1 MFSFLGETD
10 FKIFSS
16 ILGFLTEIGKILT
29 NMDYIVFGA
38 FGILFLSIL
47 ICLIVSSNTYEVKIL
62 RYINKMNKYF
72 KRNPHITDD
81 NLIYVNN
88 CFKKAPKNMRYAW
101 QQYMLNRDKLPSDY
115 INTEVCIDQPIKS
128 SAHDNTSK
136 ILHMITIIISILA
149 FVAGL
154 TYIRWMEDPGST
166 LSLGGADTKSY
177 MSSSLAWITIAVI
190 PILVY
195 IVGAVV
201 VIILKARHTAIIADA
216 YNSFHDFERYIN
228 KACGTLP
235 SFIDYEVLF
244 TRKEIR
250 DGIPALQEYL
260 EKRAMEEQKAKEEA
274 ELKSLPFEEYNFEEL
289 GLENSL
295 LIERAMTESE
305 KFFNVKRDMNDKIA
319 SKQTEMAS
327 YQKNFDE
334 VTKEFE
340 RKAQAYRENLKQLNE
355 QLNSTSVNIEANY
368 IKKRYREDQQKLQQ
382 LEKDYE
388 IATIRF
394 NKQQTE
400 INAEVDT
407 YKQEIARK
415 KEDLTRAMTEEGKAY
430 ANKIYGIIN
439 TKITEQNKP
448 EMEKLTQR
456 LSDMQ
461 DQITNL
467 DAEIREKESNVGVLN
482 GKVAD
487 LEFDLN
493 TKKAEIEAIKNLRE
507 YLTSPEFRQRVIDG
521 KKARK
526 ESGIDSASIEELRD
540 RTATAEEE
548 LKIANEKQQQMAAQ
562 ESELLRKLKQLEDNE
577 KEYLKEKALNDS
589 LKESETSLNE
599 KINKVNNNIVNENA
613 SLKANEA
620 DLMGEINKTLENL
633 DEEKKEEKTETKKK
647 NLSALQANMDKLK
660 NKSKKK

>member
-1 MFSFLGETD
+1 MNTFLGALD
-10 FKIFSS
+10 LKIFDS
-16 ILGFLTEIGKILT
+16 ILGFLIELGKILT
-29 NMDYIVFGA
+29 TMDYIVFGA
-38 FGILFLSIL
+38 VGLLFLSIF
-47 ICLIVSSNTYEVKIL
+47 ICLIVSNNTYEVKIL
-62 RYINKMNKYF
+62 RYLNKMNKYF
-72 KRNPHITDD
+72 KRNPHINDD

-101 QQYMLNRDKLPSDY
+101 QQYMLNRDKLPSEY

-136 ILHMITIIISILA
+136 ILHMLTTIISILA

-154 TYIRWMEDPGST
+154 VFLNWREDPGSKI
-166 LSLGGADTKSY
+166 GFDGNY
-177 MSSSLAWITIAVI
+177 MSSSYAWIIVF
-190 PILVY
+190 ILPLLTY
-195 IVGAVV
+195 ILGTVV
-201 VIILKARHTAIIADA
+201 VIILKARHTAIVSDA
-216 YNSFHDFERYIN
+216 YNAFHDFERYIN
-228 KACGTLP
+228 KACSTLP
-235 SFIDYEVLF
+235 SYIDYEVLF

-260 EKRAMEEQKAKEEA
+260 EKRAMEEQKEKEEA
-274 ELKSLPFEEYNFEEL
+274 ELKNLPFEEYNFEEL

-305 KFFNVKRDMNDKIA
+305 KFFNVKRDMNEKIA
-319 SKQTEMAS
+319 AKQTEMAS

-394 NKQQTE
+394 NKQQAE
-400 INAEVDT
+400 INAENDA
-407 YKQEIARK
+407 YKKEIERK
-415 KEDLTRAMTEEGKAY
+415 KQDLQRAMTEEGKSY

-439 TKITEQNKP
+439 TKLTEQNKP
-448 EMEKLTQR
+448 IFDKQNEQIAEMKK
-456 LSDMQ
+456 
-461 DQITNL
+461 QIEDL
-467 DAEIREKESNVGVLN
+467 DNEIKEKEANISSLN
-482 GKVAD
+482 GKVSD
-487 LEFDLN
+487 LEFDIT
-493 TKKAEIEAIKNLRE
+493 TKQAEIEAIKNVRE

-526 ESGIDSASIEELRD
+526 ASGIEKASIEELRD

-548 LKIANEKQQQMAAQ
+548 LKIANEKQQKMAEQ
-562 ESELLRKLKQLEDNE
+562 ESELLRKLKQLEE
-577 KEYLKEKALNDS
+577 TERLLLKEKAMNDD
-589 LKESETSLNE
+589 LK
-599 KINKVNNNIVNENA
+599 KVNSNIKAENE

-633 DEEKKEEKTETKKK
+633 DEDKKQQKVDNKKK
-647 NLSALQANMDKLK
+647 NLSSLQANMSKLK
-660 NKSKKK
+660 NKKKPN

>member
-1 MFSFLGETD
+1 MNMFLGALD
-10 FKIFSS
+10 LKIFDS
-16 ILGFLTEIGKILT
+16 ILGFLIELGKILT
-29 NMDYIVFGA
+29 TMDYIVFGA
-38 FGILFLSIL
+38 VGLLFLSIF
-47 ICLIVSSNTYEVKIL
+47 ICLIVSNNTYEVKIL
-62 RYINKMNKYF
+62 RYLNKMNKYF
-72 KRNPHITDD
+72 KRNPHINDD

-101 QQYMLNRDKLPSDY
+101 QQYMLNRDKLPSEY

-136 ILHMITIIISILA
+136 ILHMLTTIISILA

-154 TYIRWMEDPGST
+154 VFVRFREDPTSKAGFDAQSYMGSSYGWILVFVLPLLTYI
-166 LSLGGADTKSY
+166 LGT
-177 MSSSLAWITIAVI
+177 
-190 PILVY
+190 
-195 IVGAVV
+195 VV
-201 VIILKARHTAIIADA
+201 VIILKARHTAIVSDA
-216 YNSFHDFERYIN
+216 YNAFHDFERYIN
-228 KACGTLP
+228 KACSTLP
-235 SFIDYEVLF
+235 SYIDYEVLF

-260 EKRAMEEQKAKEEA
+260 EKRAMEEQKEKEEA
-274 ELKSLPFEEYNFEEL
+274 ELKNLPFEEYNFEEL

-305 KFFNVKRDMNDKIA
+305 KFFNVKRDMNEKIA
-319 SKQTEMAS
+319 AKQTEMAS

-394 NKQQTE
+394 NKQQAE
-400 INAEVDT
+400 INAENDA
-407 YKQEIARK
+407 YKKEIERK
-415 KEDLTRAMTEEGKAY
+415 KQDLQRAMTEEGKSY

-439 TKITEQNKP
+439 TKLTEQNKP
-448 EMEKLTQR
+448 IFDKQNEQIAEMKK
-456 LSDMQ
+456 
-461 DQITNL
+461 QIEDL
-467 DAEIREKESNVGVLN
+467 DNEIKEKEANISSLN
-482 GKVAD
+482 GKVSD
-487 LEFDLN
+487 LEFDIT
-493 TKKAEIEAIKNLRE
+493 TKQAEIEAIKNVRE

-526 ESGIDSASIEELRD
+526 ASGIEKASIEELRD

-548 LKIANEKQQQMAAQ
+548 LKIANEKQQKMAEQ
-562 ESELLRKLKQLEDNE
+562 ESELLRKLKQLEE
-577 KEYLKEKALNDS
+577 TERLLLKEKAMNDD
-589 LKESETSLNE
+589 LK
-599 KINKVNNNIVNENA
+599 KVNSNIKAENE

-633 DEEKKEEKTETKKK
+633 DEDNKQQKVDTKKK
-647 NLSALQANMDKLK
+647 NLSSLQANMSKLK
-660 NKSKKK
+660 NKKKPN

>member
-1 MFSFLGETD
+1 MNTFLGAVQLN
-10 FKIFSS
+10 IFSS
-16 ILGFLTEIGKILT
+16 IMGFLTELGKILNT
-29 NMDYIVFGA
+29 MDYVVFGA
-38 FGILFLSIL
+38 VGLLFLSIF
-47 ICLIVSSNTYEVKIL
+47 ICLIVSNNTYEVKIL
-62 RYINKMNKYF
+62 RYLNKMNKYF
-72 KRNPHITDD
+72 KRNPHINDD

-101 QQYMLNRDKLPSDY
+101 QQYMLNRDKLPSEY

-136 ILHMITIIISILA
+136 ILHMLTTIISILA

-154 TYIRWMEDPGST
+154 VFVRFSEDPTTKAGFSSSAFMGTSYAWLIVFVLPLLTYI
-166 LSLGGADTKSY
+166 LGT
-177 MSSSLAWITIAVI
+177 
-190 PILVY
+190 
-195 IVGAVV
+195 VV
-201 VIILKARHTAIIADA
+201 VIILKARHTAIVSDA

-228 KACGTLP
+228 KACSTLP
-235 SFIDYEVLF
+235 SYIDYEVLF

-260 EKRAMEEQKAKEEA
+260 EKRAMEEQKEKEEA
-274 ELKSLPFEEYNFEEL
+274 ELKNLPFEEYNFEEL

-305 KFFNVKRDMNDKIA
+305 KFFNVKRDMNEKIA
-319 SKQTEMAS
+319 AKQTEMAS

-394 NKQQTE
+394 NKQQAE
-400 INAEVDT
+400 INAENDA
-407 YKQEIARK
+407 YKKEIERK
-415 KEDLTRAMTEEGKAY
+415 KQDLQRAMTEEGKSY

-439 TKITEQNKP
+439 TKLTDQNKP
-448 EMEKLTQR
+448 IFDKQNEQIAEMKK
-456 LSDMQ
+456 
-461 DQITNL
+461 QIEAL
-467 DAEIREKESNVGVLN
+467 DNEIKEKEANISSLN
-482 GKVAD
+482 GKVSD
-487 LEFDLN
+487 LQFDIT
-493 TKKAEIEAIKNLRE
+493 TKQAEIEAIKNVRE

-526 ESGIDSASIEELRD
+526 ASGIEKASIEELRD

-548 LKIANEKQQQMAAQ
+548 LKIANEKQQKMAEQ
-562 ESELLRKLKQLEDNE
+562 ESELLRKLKQLEDTE
-577 KEYLKEKALNDS
+577 RLLLKEKAMNED
-589 LKESETSLNE
+589 LK
-599 KINKVNNNIVNENA
+599 KVNSNIKAENE

-633 DEEKKEEKTETKKK
+633 DEDKKQQTVENKKK
-647 NLSALQANMDKLK
+647 TLSSLQANMSKLK
-660 NKSKKK
+660 NKKKS